1 MDGRWRLQRSLAQR
15 ELTQK
20 DLTLSLTLHPSYF
33 GPQMGQYLR
42 SKLLA
47 DVEGT
52 CTGEF
57 GYILCVLDQPFDIGK
72 GRVVPSNGSAEF
84 TVNYRA
90 IVWRPFKN
98 EVVDAIVTNVNK
110 MGFFGDVG
118 PLSVFVSSHL
128 IPPDMKFNPSANPP
142 AYVSEDQ
149 VIEKGSRV
157 RLKIVGVR
165 ADVGEMFAIGSI
177 KEDYLG
183 LV

>member
-1 MDGRWRLQRSLAQR
+1 MFFI
-15 ELTQK
+15 K
-20 DLTLSLTLHPSYF
+20 DLSLSLTLHPSYF
-33 GPQMGQYLR
+33 GPQMVDYLK

-52 CTGEF
+52 CTGQF
-57 GYILCVLDQPFDIGK
+57 GYIVCVLDGMNIDVGK
-72 GRVVPSNGSAEF
+72 GRVIPSNGSAEF
-84 TVNYRA
+84 EVKYRA
-90 IVWRPFKN
+90 VVWRPFKG

-110 MGFFGDVG
+110 MGYFADVG

-128 IPPDMKFNPSANPP
+128 IPSDMSFNPTANPP
-142 AYVSEDQ
+142 AFVSDDQ
-149 VIEKGSRV
+149 TIEKGSRV

-183 LV
+183 VL